1 MVVKENSFTFVKE
14 IKKNI
19 NMKTNK
25 PNNVRYYIMNITT
38 CRPLRYNEKYG
49 DIVYY
54 DTYEEAEAD
63 LNPNE
68 KVMKAYF

>member
-1 MVVKENSFTFVKE
+1 MVTN
-14 IKKNI
+14 
-19 NMKTNK
+19 NK

-38 CRPLRYNEKYG
+38 CRPLRYNERYG

>member
-1 MVVKENSFTFVKE
+1 MATN
-14 IKKNI
+14 
-19 NMKTNK
+19 NK

-38 CRPLRYNEKYG
+38 RKPLRYNERYG
-49 DIVYY
+49 GIVYY

>member
-1 MVVKENSFTFVKE
+1 MATN
-14 IKKNI
+14 
-19 NMKTNK
+19 NK

-38 CRPLRYNEKYG
+38 RRPLRYNERYG

-63 LNPNE
+63 LDPNE